1 MSEITELIKSNAWL
15 SFASIVS
22 RLTSALAL
30 PILARLLGPKSLGI
44 YNIVISLAQT
54 VQGFSGLGIE
64 IALQRNGAK
73 HQTIGTEAV
82 GRLFGVSLALTC
94 LTSAITSFGILCFR
108 QALAD
113 SWLVEPGMAD
123 WLGVAGIVALLQPLG
138 TVPLLF
144 LAGLQNFRA
153 YAVRSSLGLI
163 FSNIITVIS
172 AWYFGLQGAIAGL
185 VISTFCQIIWSYII
199 VKPILKVNGIY
210 LRIDHFRSEMYS
222 ILKFSLPY
230 YLGTHLLYSSID
242 LPLMGLVS
250 NYSGVESLGYIRS
263 AKMMASL
270 VGFIPLSTAP
280 SAISHLSASIETG
293 SSSEYLKSVHLRIV
307 WIFLLLSTSIICLF
321 LPDLMIW
328 LFGPSYQP
336 AIILAW
342 LFLWSSVL
350 TGISSVLI
358 QYLTV
363 AGKTISIGWIS
374 ATAAFAWVLTAIAL
388 IPKYGALGFMLSY
401 VLSSIIEVLLFVY
414 SEVNTFKIEDLYLL
428 KNLTLITG
436 FLFSW
441 SSIIFFF
448 DFSGSPA
455 IILTLVVI
463 ILSSTFIF
471 AHSFHY
477 EENLRIK
484 NFLRY
489 NLFKT

>member
-30 PILARLLGPKSLGI
+30 PVLARLLGPKSLGI
-44 YNIVISLAQT
+44 YNIVISLAQA

-64 IALQRNGAK
+64 IAIQRNGAK

-82 GRLFGVSLALTC
+82 GRLFGVSLILICA
-94 LTSAITSFGILCFR
+94 TSAITSLGILCFR

-113 SWLVEPGMAD
+113 RWLLDPGMAN

-163 FSNIITVIS
+163 FSNIIIVIS
-172 AWYFGLQGAIAGL
+172 AWYFGLQGAVVGL
-185 VISTFCQIIWSYII
+185 IISTFCQIIWSYII
-199 VKPILKVNGIY
+199 VKPILKAN
-210 LRIDHFRSEMYS
+210 RIRLHIEGFIPEMYS

-230 YLGTHLLYSSID
+230 YLGTHFLYSSID

-250 NYSGVESLGYIRS
+250 NYSGIESLGYIRS
-263 AKMMASL
+263 AQMMASL

-280 SAISHLSASIETG
+280 SVISHLSANIESG
-293 SSSEYLKSVHLRIV
+293 NQSESLKSVHLRIV

-328 LFGPSYQP
+328 LFGSSYQP

-342 LFLWSSVL
+342 LFLWASVL

-363 AGKTISIGWIS
+363 EGKTITIGWIS

-401 VLSSIIEVLLFVY
+401 IFSSIVEVILLAR
-414 SEVNTFKIEDLYLL
+414 SEINTFKIEDLSLL

-441 SSIIFFF
+441 SSTIFFF
-448 DFSGSPA
+448 GFSGSPVFA
-455 IILTLVVI
+455 LTTTVI
-463 ILSSTFIF
+463 ALSSMFIF
-471 AHSFHY
+471 IHSFHH
-477 EENLRIK
+477 EENLK
-484 NFLRY
+484 MKKFLQS
-489 NLFKT
+489 NLFKA

>member
-15 SFASIVS
+15 SFANIIS

-30 PILARLLGPKSLGI
+30 PMLARLLGPKSLGI

-73 HQTIGTEAV
+73 HQTIGAEAV
-82 GRLFGVSLALTC
+82 GRLFGISLTLICTTC
-94 LTSAITSFGILCFR
+94 AILSIGIICFR
-108 QALAD
+108 QTLAD
-113 SWLVEPGMAD
+113 YWSLEPGMAD
-123 WLGVAGIVALLQPLG
+123 WLGIAGIVALLQPLG

-144 LAGLQNFRA
+144 LAGLQDFRS
-153 YAVRSSLGLI
+153 YAIRSSLGLI
-163 FSNIITVIS
+163 FGNIVTVVS
-172 AWYFGLQGAIAGL
+172 GCYFGLQGAIVGL
-185 VISTFCQIIWSYII
+185 LIATFSQIFLSYII
-199 VKPILKVNGIY
+199 VKPILNANGIH
-210 LRIDHFRSEMYS
+210 LRIDRFRSETYS

-263 AKMMASL
+263 AQMMASL

-280 SAISHLSASIETG
+280 SVISHLSASIESG
-293 SSSEYLKSVHLRIV
+293 DRSGYLKSVHLRIV
-307 WIFLLLSTSIICLF
+307 WIFLLLSTTIICLF
-321 LPDLMIW
+321 LPNLMIW

-350 TGISSVLI
+350 TGISAVLI
-358 QYLTV
+358 QYLTIE
-363 AGKTISIGWIS
+363 GKTITIGWIS
-374 ATAAFAWVLTAIAL
+374 ATAAFAWVLTAITL

-401 VLSSIIEVLLFVY
+401 ILSSVIELILFGY
-414 SEVNTFKIEDLYLL
+414 SEINTFKIEDLYLL

-436 FLFSW
+436 CLFSW

-448 DFSGSPA
+448 DFSGYPVFASTSIA
-455 IILTLVVI
+455 IA
-463 ILSSTFIF
+463 LSSIFIF
-471 AHSFHY
+471 THSFHH
-477 EENLRIK
+477 EENIK
-484 NFLRY
+484 VKKILQS
-489 NLFKT
+489 NLKI

>member
-15 SFASIVS
+15 SFAGIVS
-22 RLTSALAL
+22 RSTSALAL

-44 YNIVISLAQT
+44 YNIVISLAQA

-82 GRLFGVSLALTC
+82 GRLFGVSLTLICTI
-94 LTSAITSFGILCFR
+94 SAVASVGIIYFR

-113 SWLVEPGMAD
+113 LWLLEPGMAD
-123 WLGVAGIVALLQPLG
+123 WLGIAGIIAFLQPLG

-163 FSNIITVIS
+163 FSNIVTVTS

-185 VISTFCQIIWSYII
+185 IIATFCQIIWSYII
-199 VKPILKVNGIY
+199 VKPVLKANGIY
-210 LRIDHFRSEMYS
+210 LHIDNFRSEMSS
-222 ILKFSLPY
+222 IFKFSLPY
-230 YLGTHLLYSSID
+230 YLGTHLLYSSIY

-250 NYSGVESLGYIRS
+250 NYSGVESLGYIR
-263 AKMMASL
+263 AAQMMASL
-270 VGFIPLSTAP
+270 VSFIPLSTAP
-280 SAISHLSASIETG
+280 AAISHLSASIDRNKSG
-293 SSSEYLKSVHLRIV
+293 YLKSVHLRIV

-321 LPDLMIW
+321 LPDLIIL

-336 AIILAW
+336 AVILAW

-350 TGISSVLI
+350 TGISSVFI

-363 AGKTISIGWIS
+363 EGKTIAIGWIS
-374 ATAAFAWVLTAIAL
+374 ATGAFAWVLTALAL

-401 VLSSIIEVLLFVY
+401 IFSSIIEVVFFAC
-414 SEVNTFKIEDLYLL
+414 SAINTFKLEDLYLL
-428 KNLTLITG
+428 KNLTLVTG
-436 FLFSW
+436 FLFLW
-441 SSIIFFF
+441 SSIIFFSPT
-448 DFSGSPA
+448 SGAPA
-455 IILTLVVI
+455 IGSTLTI
-463 ILSSTFIF
+463 IALSSIFICS
-471 AHSFHY
+471 HSLHR
-477 EENLRIK
+477 EEHLKMRK
-484 NFLRY
+484 FLQSK
-489 NLFKT
+489 FI